1 MGIMV
6 STLAT
11 VDGRERGGSICES
24 YARGL
29 QPSDYKRA
37 HDRQVVDS
45 PS

>member
-1 MGIMV
+1 MV

-24 YARGL
+24 CARGL

>member
-1 MGIMV
+1 MV

-11 VDGRERGGSICES
+11 VDGRERGGSES